1 MLRTWQLSDSTPG
14 VQMRRLRHRG
24 TFIELDVEPR
34 AAGPQ
39 ENGDVVGEGAGLTQ
53 LLPNWDDG

>member
-1 MLRTWQLSDSTPG
+1 
-14 VQMRRLRHRG
+14 MRRLRHRG